1 MVFESFLWSFWYLLI
16 FVFAL
21 RKKYCINWAIALC
34 FVQFHKNSRIQHLPY
49 NLHIQFHVRVHLVCY
64 IKLKRGSAQREQRT
78 RKLKTLNFL
87 ERSRTEVGFSNDMH
101 IFWIWS
107 YWHWTVCICVQEHIV
122 CTPVSGDLWYVV
134 MTLLIRKQ
142 IIAPNLVGGT
152 ENELNLLEKIARI
165 GKTVPDSLNFVLRH
179 QFKCLIESLSC
190 K

>member
-1 MVFESFLWSFWYLLI
+1 MR
-16 FVFAL
+16 FAL
-21 RKKYCINWAIALC
+21 C
-34 FVQFHKNSRIQHLPY
+34 NSIKTHVFSIS
-49 NLHIQFHVRVHLVCY
+49 LHIKFRFRVHLVCY

-87 ERSRTEVGFSNDMH
+87 ERSRTEVGFSNNMH